1 MKKSKKMIG
10 MLLLICV
17 AMLLPVP
24 ANAASK
30 ELRESLTVK
39 HREIIDLY
47 ASKGYRYA
55 GMIPIELG
63 NPTHIRKLDLIF
75 EKDEQE

>member
-1 MKKSKKMIG
+1 MKKYEY
-10 MLLLICV
+10 V
-17 AMLLPVP
+17 TVEY
-24 ANAASK
+24 NVK

-63 NPTHIRKLDLIF
+63 NPTHLSLIHIWVQGGYSLS
-75 EKDEQE
+75 EEREYPP

>member
-1 MKKSKKMIG
+1 M
-10 MLLLICV
+10 
-17 AMLLPVP
+17 
-24 ANAASK
+24 
-30 ELRESLTVK
+30 RESLTVK

>member
-1 MKKSKKMIG
+1 MKKYEY
-10 MLLLICV
+10 V
-17 AMLLPVP
+17 TVEY
-24 ANAASK
+24 NVK

-47 ASKGYRYA
+47 ASNGYRYA